1 MLLTISTTH
10 QPATDLGYLLFKH
23 PDKCQT
29 FDLSFGTAQVFYPE
43 AGDTRCTV
51 ALVLDINPV
60 DLARGKAGA
69 KRQTLAAYVSDRP
82 YAASSFLSVAISQVF
97 RTAMT
102 GRCEHRQ
109 DLADT
114 PIPLVAKIP
123 VLPSRG
129 REGFLRGLFEPLGY
143 QVDVCR
149 LALDEQFPDW
159 GNSSYFDVELT
170 QTIKLCDLLR
180 HLHVMIPV
188 LDDDK
193 HYYVNED
200 EIQKLLR
207 HGEGWLATHPL
218 KSEITSRY
226 LKRQRGLTRDALA
239 QIAGEEV
246 VAQTPQETPEEIVEK
261 PMSLNQQRMETV
273 IAALKTSGAQKIV
286 DLGCGEGKLLKLL
299 LQEPT
304 FSEILGM
311 DVTYHAL
318 ESAQERVLARLPIHQ
333 QGRLKLIQGSLN
345 YRDARIAGYDAATV
359 IEVIEHMDLNRLRAF
374 ERVLFEFAQPKLA
387 IVTTPNIEY
396 NVKFEQ
402 LPAGK
407 LRHLDHRFEWTRS
420 EFQHWAQEIC
430 SNYKYSVEF
439 GSIGEIDPEV
449 GSPTQM
455 AIFRLELESS
465 AIGEIL
471 PTS

>member
-23 PDKCQT
+23 PEKCQA
-29 FDLSFGTAQVFYPE
+29 FELSFGTARVFYPE
-43 AGDTRCTV
+43 ANETSCTA

-102 GRCEHRQ
+102 GRCAQKQ

-114 PIPLVAKIP
+114 PIPLVARIP

-143 QVDVCR
+143 EVRVQR
-149 LALDEQFPDW
+149 LALDEAFPDW

-170 QTIKLCDLLR
+170 HTIKLCDLLS

-200 EIQKLLR
+200 EIEKLLR
-207 HGEGWLATHPL
+207 HGEGWLSTHPL
-218 KSEITSRY
+218 KEEITSRY

-239 QIAGEEV
+239 QIAVEEV
-246 VAQTPQETPEEIVEK
+246 ATETPEQATQEEIIEQ
-261 PMSLNQQRMETV
+261 PLSLNQQRMETV
-273 IAALKTSGAQKIV
+273 VATLKANGVQKIV

-304 FSEILGM
+304 CSEILGM
-311 DVTYHAL
+311 DVTYKSL
-318 ESAQERVLARLPIHQ
+318 EYAQERVLDKLPTHQ
-333 QGRLKLIQGSLN
+333 KGRLQLIQGSLN

-359 IEVIEHMDLNRLRAF
+359 IEVIEHMELDRLTAF
-374 ERVLFEFAQPKLA
+374 ERVLFEFAKPRIA
-387 IVTTPNIEY
+387 IVTTPNVEY
-396 NVKFEQ
+396 NVKFEN
-402 LPAGK
+402 LPPGK
-407 LRHLDHRFEWTRS
+407 LRHSDHRFEWTRV
-420 EFQHWAQEIC
+420 EFQTWANAITDR
-430 SNYKYSVEF
+430 YKYSVEF
-439 GSIGEIDPEV
+439 KPIGNIDPEV
-449 GSPTQM
+449 GAPTQM
-455 AIFRLELESS
+455 AVFTALV
-465 AIGEIL
+465 
-471 PTS
+471 

>member
-23 PDKCQT
+23 PDKCQA
-29 FDLSFGTAQVFYPE
+29 FDLSFGTARVFYPE
-43 AGDTRCTV
+43 ASDTRCTA

-69 KRQTLAAYVSDRP
+69 KKQTLEAYVSDRP

-102 GRCEHRQ
+102 GRCEQRQ

-114 PIPLVAKIP
+114 PIHLVARIP

-129 REGFLRGLFEPLGY
+129 REGFLRGLFELLGY
-143 QVDVCR
+143 QVNVRR
-149 LALDEQFPDW
+149 LALDETFPDW

-170 QTIKLCDLLR
+170 HTIRLSELLS

-200 EIQKLLR
+200 EIEKLLR

-218 KSEITSRY
+218 KEEITSRY

-239 QIAGEEV
+239 QIAVEEV
-246 VAQTPQETPEEIVEK
+246 AVETPERETQEDIIEK

-273 IAALKTSGAQKIV
+273 VAALKAHGVQKIV

-299 LQEPT
+299 LKEPT
-304 FSEILGM
+304 FQSILGM
-311 DVTYHAL
+311 DVTYRSL
-318 ESAQERVLARLPIHQ
+318 EFAQERVLDKLPTHQ
-333 QGRLKLIQGSLN
+333 KGRLQLIQGSLN

-359 IEVIEHMDLNRLRAF
+359 IEVIEHMELDRLKAF
-374 ERVLFEFAQPKLA
+374 ERVLFEFAQPRLA

-396 NVKFEQ
+396 NVKFEN
-402 LPAGK
+402 LPPGK
-407 LRHLDHRFEWTRS
+407 LRHPDHRFEWTRAD
-420 EFQHWAQEIC
+420 FQNWAQLIIDR
-430 SNYKYSVEF
+430 YKYSVEF
-439 GSIGEIDPEV
+439 HSIGDIDAEV

-455 AIFRLELESS
+455 ALFT
-465 AIGEIL
+465 A
-471 PTS
+471 TV

>member
-23 PDKCQT
+23 PDKCQA
-29 FDLSFGTAQVFYPE
+29 FDLSFGTARVFYPE
-43 AGDTRCTV
+43 ASDAKCTA
-51 ALVLDINPV
+51 ALVLDVNPV

-102 GRCEHRQ
+102 GRCEQ
-109 DLADT
+109 KQNLADT

-143 QVDVCR
+143 QVDIRR
-149 LALDEQFPDW
+149 LTLDDAFPDW

-170 QTIKLCDLLR
+170 HTIKLCDLLS

-200 EIQKLLR
+200 EIEKLLR

-218 KSEITSRY
+218 KAEITSRY

-239 QIAGEEV
+239 QIAIEEV
-246 VAQTPQETPEEIVEK
+246 AEETPDRETPEDIIEQPI
-261 PMSLNQQRMETV
+261 SLNQQRMETV
-273 IAALKTSGAQKIV
+273 VAALKTNGVQRIV

-299 LQEPT
+299 LKEPT
-304 FSEILGM
+304 FQDILGM
-311 DVTYHAL
+311 DVTYRSL
-318 ESAQERVLARLPIHQ
+318 EFARERVLERLPIHQ
-333 QGRLKLIQGSLN
+333 KGRLQLIQGSLN

-359 IEVIEHMDLNRLRAF
+359 IEVIEHLELDRLKAF
-374 ERVLFEFAQPKLA
+374 ERVLFEFAQPRIA

-396 NVKFEQ
+396 NVKFEN
-402 LPAGK
+402 LPTGK
-407 LRHLDHRFEWTRS
+407 LRHPDHRFEWTRA
-420 EFQHWAQEIC
+420 EFQNWAKLIVDR
-430 SNYKYSVEF
+430 YKYSVDF
-439 GSIGEIDPEV
+439 HSIGAIDAEV

-455 AIFRLELESS
+455 ALFT
-465 AIGEIL
+465 ANV
-471 PTS
+471 

>member
-23 PDKCQT
+23 PDKCQA
-29 FDLSFGTAQVFYPE
+29 FNLAFGTAQVFYPE
-43 AGDTRCTV
+43 ASDTKCTA

-102 GRCEHRQ
+102 GRCEQ
-109 DLADT
+109 KPDLADT

-143 QVDVCR
+143 QVNVRR
-149 LALDEQFPDW
+149 LALDDAFPDW
-159 GNSSYFDVELT
+159 GNSAYFDVELSH
-170 QTIKLCDLLR
+170 TIKLSELLS

-200 EIQKLLR
+200 EIEKLLR
-207 HGEGWLATHPL
+207 HGEGWLSTHPL
-218 KSEITSRY
+218 KEEITSRY

-239 QIAGEEV
+239 QIAIEEV
-246 VAQTPQETPEEIVEK
+246 AEETPDRETSEDIIEK
-261 PMSLNQQRMETV
+261 PISLNQQRLETV
-273 IAALKTSGAQKIV
+273 VAALKTNGVEKIV

-299 LQEPT
+299 LKEPT
-304 FSEILGM
+304 FPEILGM
-311 DVTYHAL
+311 DVTYRSL
-318 ESAQERVLARLPIHQ
+318 EFAQERVLDKLPTHQ
-333 QGRLKLIQGSLN
+333 KGRLQLIQGSLN

-359 IEVIEHMDLNRLRAF
+359 IEVIEHMELDRLKAF
-374 ERVLFEFAQPKLA
+374 ERVLFEFARPKIA

-396 NVKFEQ
+396 NVKFEN
-402 LPAGK
+402 LPVGK
-407 LRHLDHRFEWTRS
+407 LRHPDHRFEWTRS
-420 EFQHWAQEIC
+420 EFQNWAQEI
-430 SNYKYSVEF
+430 SDRYKYSVEF
-439 GSIGEIDPEV
+439 GSIGSIDPEV
-449 GSPTQM
+449 GSPTQI
-455 AIFRLELESS
+455 AIF
-465 AIGEIL
+465 
-471 PTS
+471 TTTV

>member
-23 PDKCQT
+23 PDKCQA
-29 FDLSFGTAQVFYPE
+29 FDLAFGTARVFYPE
-43 AGDTRCTV
+43 ASDTRCTA

-69 KRQTLAAYVSDRP
+69 NRQTLAAYVSDRP

-102 GRCEHRQ
+102 GRCEQRQ

-143 QVDVCR
+143 QVNVRR
-149 LALDEQFPDW
+149 LALDDAFPDW
-159 GNSSYFDVELT
+159 GNSAYFDVELSHS
-170 QTIKLCDLLR
+170 IRLSDLLS

-200 EIQKLLR
+200 EIEKLLR
-207 HGEGWLATHPL
+207 HGEGWLSTHPL
-218 KSEITSRY
+218 KEEITSRY

-239 QIAGEEV
+239 QIAVEEV
-246 VAQTPQETPEEIVEK
+246 IAETSDRETSEDIIEK
-261 PMSLNQQRMETV
+261 PISLNQQRLETV
-273 IAALKTSGAQKIV
+273 VSTLKANGVQKIV

-299 LQEPT
+299 LKEPT
-304 FSEILGM
+304 FLEILGM
-311 DVTYHAL
+311 DVTYRSL
-318 ESAQERVLARLPIHQ
+318 EIAQERVLEKLPTHQ
-333 QGRLKLIQGSLN
+333 KGRLQLIQGSLN

-359 IEVIEHMDLNRLRAF
+359 IEVIEHMELDRLKAF
-374 ERVLFEFAQPKLA
+374 ERVLFEFAKPKMA
-387 IVTTPNIEY
+387 IVTTPNVEY
-396 NVKFEQ
+396 NVKFEN
-402 LPAGK
+402 LPIGK
-407 LRHLDHRFEWTRS
+407 LRHPDHRFEWTRAK
-420 EFQHWAQEIC
+420 FQTWAQGI
-430 SNYKYSVEF
+430 SDRSKYSVEF
-439 GSIGEIDPEV
+439 GSIGNIDPEV
-449 GSPTQM
+449 GAPTQM
-455 AIFRLELESS
+455 AIFTI
-465 AIGEIL
+465 AN
-471 PTS
+471 

>member
-23 PDKCQT
+23 PDKCQA
-29 FDLSFGTAQVFYPE
+29 FDLAFGTAQVFYPE
-43 AGDTRCTV
+43 ASDTKCTA

-102 GRCEHRQ
+102 GRCEQ
-109 DLADT
+109 KQELADT

-143 QVDVCR
+143 QVNVRR
-149 LALDEQFPDW
+149 LALDDAFPDW
-159 GNSSYFDVELT
+159 GNSAYFDVELT
-170 QTIKLCDLLR
+170 HTIKLSELLS

-200 EIQKLLR
+200 EIEKLLR

-218 KSEITSRY
+218 KEEITSRY

-239 QIAGEEV
+239 QIAIEEV
-246 VAQTPQETPEEIVEK
+246 AEETPDRETSEDIIEK
-261 PMSLNQQRMETV
+261 PISLNQQRMETV
-273 IAALKTSGAQKIV
+273 VAALKASGVQKIV

-299 LQEPT
+299 LKEPT
-304 FSEILGM
+304 FQEILGM
-311 DVTYHAL
+311 DVTYRSL
-318 ESAQERVLARLPIHQ
+318 EFARERVLDKLPTHQ
-333 QGRLKLIQGSLN
+333 KGRLQLIQGSLN

-359 IEVIEHMDLNRLRAF
+359 IEVIEHMELDRLKAF
-374 ERVLFEFAQPKLA
+374 ERVLFEFARPKIA

-396 NVKFEQ
+396 NVKFEN
-402 LPAGK
+402 LPVGK
-407 LRHLDHRFEWTRS
+407 LRHPDHRFEWTRV
-420 EFQHWAQEIC
+420 EFQNWAQGVC
-430 SNYKYSVEF
+430 NSYKYSVEF
-439 GSIGEIDPEV
+439 GSIGNIDPDV

-455 AIFRLELESS
+455 AIFK
-465 AIGEIL
+465 AIV
-471 PTS
+471 S

>member
-23 PDKCQT
+23 PDKCQA

-43 AGDTRCTV
+43 ASETKCTA

-60 DLARGKAGA
+60 DLARGKVGA
-69 KRQTLAAYVSDRP
+69 KQQTLEAYVSDRP

-97 RTAMT
+97 RSAMT
-102 GRCEHRQ
+102 GNCKDRQ
-109 DLADT
+109 ELADT
-114 PIPLVAKIP
+114 EIPLVARIP

-143 QVDVCR
+143 EVNVRR
-149 LALDEQFPDW
+149 LALDEAFPDW

-170 QTIKLCDLLR
+170 HTIKLSELLS

-200 EIQKLLR
+200 EIEKLLR
-207 HGEGWLATHPL
+207 HGEGWLGTHPL
-218 KSEITSRY
+218 KEEITSRY

-239 QIAGEEV
+239 QIAVEEV
-246 VAQTPQETPEEIVEK
+246 AVETPERETQEDIIEK

-273 IAALKTSGAQKIV
+273 VAALKANGVQKIV

-299 LQEPT
+299 LKEPT
-304 FSEILGM
+304 FQSILGM
-311 DVTYHAL
+311 DVTYRSL
-318 ESAQERVLARLPIHQ
+318 EIARERVLDKLPTHQ
-333 QGRLKLIQGSLN
+333 QGRLQLIQGSLN

-359 IEVIEHMDLNRLRAF
+359 IEVIEHMELDRLAAF
-374 ERVLFEFAQPKLA
+374 ERVLFEFAKPRIA

-396 NVKFEQ
+396 NVKFEN

-407 LRHLDHRFEWTRS
+407 LRHPDHRFEWTRS
-420 EFQHWAQEIC
+420 EFQTWAQAI
-430 SNYKYSVEF
+430 SNKYKYNVEF
-439 GSIGEIDPEV
+439 GSIGEIDAEV

-455 AIFRLELESS
+455 AIF
-465 AIGEIL
+465 
-471 PTS
+471 TVTV

>member
-23 PDKCQT
+23 PDKCQA
-29 FDLSFGTAQVFYPE
+29 FNLAFGTAQVFYPE
-43 AGDTRCTV
+43 ASDTKCTA

-102 GRCEHRQ
+102 GRCEQ
-109 DLADT
+109 KPDLAAT

-143 QVDVCR
+143 QVNVRR
-149 LALDEQFPDW
+149 LALDEAFPDW

-170 QTIKLCDLLR
+170 HTIKLCDLLS

-200 EIQKLLR
+200 EIEKLLR
-207 HGEGWLATHPL
+207 HGEGWLSTHPL
-218 KSEITSRY
+218 KEEITSRY

-239 QIAGEEV
+239 QIAIEEV
-246 VAQTPQETPEEIVEK
+246 PEETPDRETSEDIIEK
-261 PMSLNQQRMETV
+261 PISLNQQRIETV
-273 IAALKTSGAQKIV
+273 AATLKANGVHKIV

-299 LQEPT
+299 LKEPT
-304 FSEILGM
+304 FQEILGM
-311 DVTYHAL
+311 DVTYKSL
-318 ESAQERVLARLPIHQ
+318 EFAQERVLDKLPTHQ
-333 QGRLKLIQGSLN
+333 KGRLQLIQGSLN

-359 IEVIEHMDLNRLRAF
+359 IEVIEHMELDRLKAF
-374 ERVLFEFAQPKLA
+374 ERVLFEFARPKIA

-396 NVKFEQ
+396 NVKFEN

-407 LRHLDHRFEWTRS
+407 LRHPDHRFEWTRA
-420 EFQHWAQEIC
+420 EFQAWAQLI
-430 SNYKYSVEF
+430 SDRYKYSVEF
-439 GSIGEIDPEV
+439 GSIGDVDLVV

-455 AIFRLELESS
+455 AIFI
-465 AIGEIL
+465 A
-471 PTS
+471 TV

>member
-23 PDKCQT
+23 PDKCQA
-29 FDLSFGTAQVFYPE
+29 FDLAFGTARVFYPE
-43 AGDTRCTV
+43 ASETRCTA

-102 GRCEHRQ
+102 GRCAEKQ

-143 QVDVCR
+143 EVDVRR
-149 LALDEQFPDW
+149 LALDEAFPDW
-159 GNSSYFDVELT
+159 GNSSYFDVELRH
-170 QTIKLCDLLR
+170 TIKLCDLLS

-200 EIQKLLR
+200 EIEKLLR
-207 HGEGWLATHPL
+207 HGEGWLSTHPL
-218 KSEITSRY
+218 KAEITSRY
-226 LKRQRGLTRDALA
+226 LKHQRGLTRDALA
-239 QIAGEEV
+239 QIAI
-246 VAQTPQETPEEIVEK
+246 EEIVAETSEQEISEDIIEQ
-261 PMSLNQQRMETV
+261 PISLNQQRMEAV
-273 IAALKTSGAQKIV
+273 IAALKANGVQKIV

-299 LQEPT
+299 LTEPT
-304 FSEILGM
+304 FQEILGM
-311 DVTYHAL
+311 DVTYRSL
-318 ESAQERVLARLPIHQ
+318 EYAQERVLDRLPTHQ
-333 QGRLKLIQGSLN
+333 KGRLQLIQGSLN

-359 IEVIEHMDLNRLRAF
+359 VEVIEHMELDRLKAF
-374 ERVLFEFAQPKLA
+374 ERVLFEFAKPKIA

-396 NVKFEQ
+396 NVKFEN
-402 LPAGK
+402 LLAGK
-407 LRHLDHRFEWTRS
+407 LRHPDHRFEWTRS
-420 EFQHWAQEIC
+420 EFQNWARVI
-430 SNYKYSVEF
+430 SDRYKYSVEF
-439 GSIGEIDPEV
+439 GSIGNVDHEV

-455 AIFRLELESS
+455 AIFK
-465 AIGEIL
+465 AIG
-471 PTS
+471 

>member
-23 PDKCQT
+23 PDKCQA
-29 FDLSFGTAQVFYPE
+29 FNLSFGTAQVFYPE
-43 AGDTRCTV
+43 ASDIKCT
-51 ALVLDINPV
+51 AAMVLDINPV

-102 GRCEHRQ
+102 GRCEQ
-109 DLADT
+109 KPDLADT

-143 QVDVCR
+143 QVNVRR
-149 LALDEQFPDW
+149 LALDEAFSDW

-170 QTIKLCDLLR
+170 HTIKLCDLLS

-200 EIQKLLR
+200 EIEKLLR
-207 HGEGWLATHPL
+207 HGEGWLSTHPL
-218 KSEITSRY
+218 KEEITSRY

-239 QIAGEEV
+239 QIAIEEV
-246 VAQTPQETPEEIVEK
+246 IEETPDRETSEDIIEK
-261 PMSLNQQRMETV
+261 PISLNQQRMETV
-273 IAALKTSGAQKIV
+273 VAALKANGVQKIV

-299 LQEPT
+299 LKEPT
-304 FSEILGM
+304 FQEILGM
-311 DVTYHAL
+311 DVTYKSL
-318 ESAQERVLARLPIHQ
+318 EFAQERVLDKLPTHQ
-333 QGRLKLIQGSLN
+333 KGRLQLIQGSLN

-359 IEVIEHMDLNRLRAF
+359 IEVIEHMELDRLQAF
-374 ERVLFEFAQPKLA
+374 ERVLFEFARPKIA

-396 NVKFEQ
+396 NVNFEN
-402 LPAGK
+402 LPVGK
-407 LRHLDHRFEWTRS
+407 LRHPDHRFEWTRA
-420 EFQHWAQEIC
+420 EFQSWAQLI
-430 SNYKYSVEF
+430 SDRYQYSVEF
-439 GSIGEIDPEV
+439 GSIGDVDPDL

-455 AIFRLELESS
+455 AIFKTIVS
-465 AIGEIL
+465 
-471 PTS
+471 

>member
-23 PDKCQT
+23 PDKCQA
-29 FDLSFGTAQVFYPE
+29 FNLAFGTAQVFYPE
-43 AGDTRCTV
+43 ASDTKCTA

-102 GRCEHRQ
+102 GRCEQ
-109 DLADT
+109 KPDLADT

-143 QVDVCR
+143 QVNVRR
-149 LALDEQFPDW
+149 LALDEAFPDW

-170 QTIKLCDLLR
+170 HTIKLCDLLS

-200 EIQKLLR
+200 EIEKLLR
-207 HGEGWLATHPL
+207 HGEGWLSTHPL
-218 KSEITSRY
+218 KEEITSRY

-239 QIAGEEV
+239 QIAIEEV
-246 VAQTPQETPEEIVEK
+246 PEETPDRETSEDIIEK
-261 PMSLNQQRMETV
+261 PISLNQQRMETV
-273 IAALKTSGAQKIV
+273 AAALKANGVNKIV

-299 LQEPT
+299 LKEPT
-304 FSEILGM
+304 FQAILGM
-311 DVTYHAL
+311 DVTYKSL
-318 ESAQERVLARLPIHQ
+318 EFAQERVLDKLPMHQ
-333 QGRLKLIQGSLN
+333 KGRLQLIQGSLN

-359 IEVIEHMDLNRLRAF
+359 IEVIEHMELDRLKAF
-374 ERVLFEFAQPKLA
+374 ERVLFEFARPKIA

-396 NVKFEQ
+396 NVKFEN

-407 LRHLDHRFEWTRS
+407 LRHPDHRFEWTRA
-420 EFQHWAQEIC
+420 EFQAWAQLI
-430 SNYKYSVEF
+430 SDRYKYSVEF
-439 GSIGEIDPEV
+439 GSIGDVDLAV

-455 AIFRLELESS
+455 AIFK
-465 AIGEIL
+465 AIA
-471 PTS
+471 S

>member
-23 PDKCQT
+23 PEKCQA
-29 FDLSFGTAQVFYPE
+29 FELSFGTAQVFYPE
-43 AGDTRCTV
+43 ASEISCTA

-69 KRQTLAAYVSDRP
+69 KRQTLEAYVSDRP

-102 GRCEHRQ
+102 GRCAEKQ

-114 PIPLVAKIP
+114 PIPLVARIP

-143 QVDVCR
+143 EVRVQR
-149 LALDEQFPDW
+149 LELDAAFPDW
-159 GNSSYFDVELT
+159 GNSSYYDVELT
-170 QTIKLCDLLR
+170 HTIKLCDLLS

-200 EIQKLLR
+200 EIEKLLR
-207 HGEGWLATHPL
+207 HGEGWLSTHPL
-218 KSEITSRY
+218 KEEITSRY

-239 QIAGEEV
+239 QIAVEEV
-246 VAQTPQETPEEIVEK
+246 ATETPEQETQEEIIEQ
-261 PMSLNQQRMETV
+261 PLSLNQQRMESV
-273 IAALKTSGAQKIV
+273 VAVLKANSVQKIV

-299 LQEPT
+299 LKEPT

-311 DVTYHAL
+311 DVTYRAL
-318 ESAQERVLARLPIHQ
+318 EYAQERVLERLPSHQ
-333 QGRLKLIQGSLN
+333 KGRLQLIQGSLT

-359 IEVIEHMDLNRLRAF
+359 IEVIEHMELDRLPAF
-374 ERVLFEFAQPKLA
+374 ERVLFEFAQPRLA
-387 IVTTPNIEY
+387 IVTTPNVEY
-396 NVKFEQ
+396 NVKFEN
-402 LPAGK
+402 LPTGK
-407 LRHLDHRFEWTRS
+407 LRHPDHRFEWTRA
-420 EFQHWAQEIC
+420 EFQNWAQGI
-430 SNYKYSVEF
+430 SDRYKYSVSF
-439 GSIGEIDPEV
+439 GSIGDIDTEV
-449 GSPTQM
+449 GSPTQI
-455 AIFRLELESS
+455 AIF
-465 AIGEIL
+465 AAKMVAQGA
-471 PTS
+471 

>member
-23 PDKCQT
+23 PAKCQA
-29 FDLSFGTAQVFYPE
+29 FDLTFGTAQVFYPE
-43 AGDTRCTV
+43 ASDTRCTA

-69 KRQTLAAYVSDRP
+69 KPQTLAAYVSDRP

-102 GRCEHRQ
+102 GRCAEKQ

-143 QVDVCR
+143 QVNVRR
-149 LALDEQFPDW
+149 LPLDEAFPEW

-170 QTIKLCDLLR
+170 HTIKLCDLLS

-200 EIQKLLR
+200 EIEKLLR
-207 HGEGWLATHPL
+207 HGEGWLSTHPL
-218 KSEITSRY
+218 KAEITSRY
-226 LKRQRGLTRDALA
+226 LKRQRGLTIEALA
-239 QIAGEEV
+239 QIAVEEV
-246 VAQTPQETPEEIVEK
+246 PLEIPVETSEETIEQ
-261 PMSLNQQRMETV
+261 PISLNQQRMETV
-273 IAALKTSGAQKIV
+273 IAVLKAHGVHKIV

-299 LQEPT
+299 LKEPT
-304 FSEILGM
+304 FQSVLGM
-311 DVTYHAL
+311 DVTYRAL
-318 ESAQERVLARLPIHQ
+318 EIAQQRVLEKLPPHQ
-333 QGRLKLIQGSLN
+333 KGRLQLIQGSLN

-359 IEVIEHMDLNRLRAF
+359 IEVIEHMELDRLMAF
-374 ERVLFEFAQPKLA
+374 ERVLFEFAKPKMA
-387 IVTTPNIEY
+387 IVTTPNVEY
-396 NVKFEQ
+396 NVKFEN
-402 LPAGK
+402 LPIGK
-407 LRHLDHRFEWTRS
+407 LRHPDHRFEWTKI
-420 EFQHWAQEIC
+420 EFQTWSQNI
-430 SNYKYSVEF
+430 SSKYNYSVEF
-439 GSIGEIDPEV
+439 SSIGSIDPEV

-455 AIFRLELESS
+455 AIFTI
-465 AIGEIL
+465 AK
-471 PTS
+471 

>member
-23 PDKCQT
+23 PDKCQA

-43 AGDTRCTV
+43 ASDTKCTA

-60 DLARGKAGA
+60 DLARGKSGA

-102 GRCEHRQ
+102 GRCEQRQ

-143 QVDVCR
+143 GVKVQR
-149 LALDEQFPDW
+149 LALDETFPDW
-159 GNSSYFDVELT
+159 GNSAYFDVELT
-170 QTIKLCDLLR
+170 HTIKLCDLIS

-200 EIQKLLR
+200 EIEKLLR
-207 HGEGWLATHPL
+207 HGEGWLPTHPL
-218 KSEITSRY
+218 KEEITSRY

-239 QIAGEEV
+239 QISIEEIAV
-246 VAQTPQETPEEIVEK
+246 ETPEQETSEEIIEQ
-261 PMSLNQQRMETV
+261 PISLNQQRMETV
-273 IAALKTSGAQKIV
+273 VATLKTNGVQRIV

-299 LQEPT
+299 LKEPT
-304 FSEILGM
+304 FQEILGM
-311 DVTYHAL
+311 DVTYRSL
-318 ESAQERVLARLPIHQ
+318 EFATERVLDRLPMHQ
-333 QGRLKLIQGSLN
+333 KGRLQLIQGSLN

-359 IEVIEHMDLNRLRAF
+359 IEVIEHMELDRLAAF
-374 ERVLFEFAQPKLA
+374 ERVLFEFAQPRIA

-396 NVKFEQ
+396 NVKFEN

-407 LRHLDHRFEWTRS
+407 LRHPDHRFEWTRA
-420 EFQHWAQEIC
+420 EFQNWAQLIIDR
-430 SNYKYSVEF
+430 YKYSVEF
-439 GSIGEIDPEV
+439 SSIGNIDDRV

-455 AIFRLELESS
+455 AIFKVI
-465 AIGEIL
+465 A
-471 PTS
+471 

>member
-23 PDKCQT
+23 PDKCQA
-29 FDLSFGTAQVFYPE
+29 FNLSFGTAQVFYPE
-43 AGDTRCTV
+43 ASDTKCTA

-102 GRCEHRQ
+102 GRCEQ
-109 DLADT
+109 KPDLADT

-143 QVDVCR
+143 QVNVRR
-149 LALDEQFPDW
+149 LALDDAFPDW

-170 QTIKLCDLLR
+170 HTIKLCDLLS

-200 EIQKLLR
+200 EIEKLLR
-207 HGEGWLATHPL
+207 HGEGWLSTHPL
-218 KSEITSRY
+218 KEEITSRY

-239 QIAGEEV
+239 QIAIEEV
-246 VAQTPQETPEEIVEK
+246 PEETPDRETSEDIIEK
-261 PMSLNQQRMETV
+261 PISLNQQRMETV
-273 IAALKTSGAQKIV
+273 AAALKANGVHKIV

-299 LQEPT
+299 LKEPT
-304 FSEILGM
+304 FQAILGM
-311 DVTYHAL
+311 DVTYKSL
-318 ESAQERVLARLPIHQ
+318 EFAQERVLDKLPTHQ
-333 QGRLKLIQGSLN
+333 KGRLQLIQGSLN

-359 IEVIEHMDLNRLRAF
+359 IEVIEHMELDRLQAF
-374 ERVLFEFAQPKLA
+374 ERVLFEFARPKIA
-387 IVTTPNIEY
+387 IVTTPNVEY
-396 NVKFEQ
+396 NVKFEN
-402 LPAGK
+402 LPTGK
-407 LRHLDHRFEWTRS
+407 LRHPDHRFEWTRA
-420 EFQHWAQEIC
+420 EFQSWAQLI
-430 SNYKYSVEF
+430 SDRYKYCVEF
-439 GSIGEIDPEV
+439 ESIGNVDPAV

-455 AIFRLELESS
+455 AIFT
-465 AIGEIL
+465 A
-471 PTS
+471 TV

>member
-23 PDKCQT
+23 PAKCQA
-29 FDLSFGTAQVFYPE
+29 FDLTFGTAQVFYPE
-43 AGDTRCTV
+43 ASDTRCTA

-69 KRQTLAAYVSDRP
+69 KPQTLAAYVSDRP

-102 GRCEHRQ
+102 GRCAEKQ

-143 QVDVCR
+143 QVNVRR
-149 LALDEQFPDW
+149 LPLDEAFPEW

-170 QTIKLCDLLR
+170 HTIKLCDLLS

-200 EIQKLLR
+200 EIEKLLR
-207 HGEGWLATHPL
+207 HGEGWLSTHPL
-218 KSEITSRY
+218 KAEITSRY
-226 LKRQRGLTRDALA
+226 LKRQRGLTMEALA
-239 QIAGEEV
+239 QIAVEEV
-246 VAQTPQETPEEIVEK
+246 PLEIPVETSEETIEQ
-261 PMSLNQQRMETV
+261 PISLNQQRMETV
-273 IAALKTSGAQKIV
+273 IAVLKAHGVHKIV

-299 LQEPT
+299 LKEPT
-304 FSEILGM
+304 FQSVLGM
-311 DVTYHAL
+311 DVTYRAL
-318 ESAQERVLARLPIHQ
+318 EIAQQRVLEKLPPHQ
-333 QGRLKLIQGSLN
+333 KGRLQLIQGSLN

-359 IEVIEHMDLNRLRAF
+359 IEVIEHMELDRLLAF
-374 ERVLFEFAQPKLA
+374 ERVLFEFARPKMA
-387 IVTTPNIEY
+387 IVTTPNVEY
-396 NVKFEQ
+396 NVKFEN
-402 LPAGK
+402 LPVGK
-407 LRHLDHRFEWTRS
+407 LRHPDHRFEWTRI
-420 EFQHWAQEIC
+420 EFQTWSQHI
-430 SNYKYSVEF
+430 SSKYNYSVEF
-439 GSIGEIDPEV
+439 SSIGSIDPEV

-455 AIFRLELESS
+455 AIFTI
-465 AIGEIL
+465 AK
-471 PTS
+471 

>member
-23 PDKCQT
+23 PDKCQA
-29 FDLSFGTAQVFYPE
+29 FDLSFGTVQVFYPE
-43 AGDTRCTV
+43 ASEEKCTA

-69 KRQTLAAYVSDRP
+69 KRQTLEAYVSDRP

-97 RTAMT
+97 RSAMT
-102 GRCEHRQ
+102 GNCKDRQ

-143 QVDVCR
+143 QVNVRR
-149 LALDEQFPDW
+149 LALDETFPDW
-159 GNSSYFDVELT
+159 GNSSYFDVELAH
-170 QTIKLCDLLR
+170 TIRLSELLS

-200 EIQKLLR
+200 EIEKLLR
-207 HGEGWLATHPL
+207 HGEGWLGTHPL
-218 KSEITSRY
+218 KEEITSRY

-239 QIAGEEV
+239 QIAVEEV
-246 VAQTPQETPEEIVEK
+246 AVEMPEQETQEDIIEK

-273 IAALKTSGAQKIV
+273 VATLKANGVQKIV

-299 LQEPT
+299 LKEPT
-304 FSEILGM
+304 FQSILGM
-311 DVTYHAL
+311 DVTYRSL
-318 ESAQERVLARLPIHQ
+318 EIAQERVLDKLPTHQ
-333 QGRLKLIQGSLN
+333 KGRLQLIQGSLN

-359 IEVIEHMDLNRLRAF
+359 IEVIEHMELDRLKAF
-374 ERVLFEFAQPKLA
+374 ERVLFEFAQPRIA

-396 NVKFEQ
+396 NVKFEN

-407 LRHLDHRFEWTRS
+407 LRHPDHRFEWTRS
-420 EFQHWAQEIC
+420 EFQTWAQAI
-430 SNYKYSVEF
+430 SNKYKYHVEF
-439 GSIGEIDPEV
+439 GSIGEIDAEV

-455 AIFRLELESS
+455 AIFT
-465 AIGEIL
+465 AK
-471 PTS
+471 

>member
-23 PDKCQT
+23 PDKCQA
-29 FDLSFGTAQVFYPE
+29 FNLAFGTAQVFYPE
-43 AGDTRCTV
+43 ASDTKCT
-51 ALVLDINPV
+51 AAMVLDINPV

-69 KRQTLAAYVSDRP
+69 KKQTLAAYVSDRP

-102 GRCEHRQ
+102 GRCEQ
-109 DLADT
+109 KPDLADT

-143 QVDVCR
+143 QVNVRR
-149 LALDEQFPDW
+149 LALDDAFPDW

-170 QTIKLCDLLR
+170 HTIKLSDLLS

-200 EIQKLLR
+200 EIEKLLR

-218 KSEITSRY
+218 KEEITSRY

-239 QIAGEEV
+239 QIAIEEV
-246 VAQTPQETPEEIVEK
+246 IKETPDLETSEDIIEK
-261 PMSLNQQRMETV
+261 PISLNQQRMETV
-273 IAALKTSGAQKIV
+273 VAALQANGAHRIV

-299 LQEPT
+299 LKEPT
-304 FSEILGM
+304 FQEILGM
-311 DVTYHAL
+311 DVTYKSL
-318 ESAQERVLARLPIHQ
+318 EFAQERVLDKLPTHQ
-333 QGRLKLIQGSLN
+333 KGRLQLIQGSLN

-359 IEVIEHMDLNRLRAF
+359 IEVIEHMELDRLKAF
-374 ERVLFEFAQPKLA
+374 ERVLFEFARPKIA
-387 IVTTPNIEY
+387 IVTTPNVEY
-396 NVKFEQ
+396 NVKFEN

-407 LRHLDHRFEWTRS
+407 LRHPDHRFEWTRA
-420 EFQHWAQEIC
+420 EFQNWAQLI
-430 SNYKYSVEF
+430 SDRYKYSVEF
-439 GSIGEIDPEV
+439 ESIGDVDPAL

-455 AIFRLELESS
+455 AIFT
-465 AIGEIL
+465 A
-471 PTS
+471 TV

>member
-23 PDKCQT
+23 PDKCQA
-29 FDLSFGTAQVFYPE
+29 FNLSFGTAQVFYPE
-43 AGDTRCTV
+43 ASETKCTA
-51 ALVLDINPV
+51 ALVLDINPI

-69 KRQTLAAYVSDRP
+69 NRQTLEAYVSDRP

-97 RTAMT
+97 RSAMT
-102 GRCEHRQ
+102 GNCKDRQ
-109 DLADT
+109 ELADT
-114 PIPLVAKIP
+114 AIPLVARIP

-143 QVDVCR
+143 QVNVRR
-149 LALDEQFPDW
+149 LALDETFPDW

-170 QTIKLCDLLR
+170 HTIKLSELLS

-200 EIQKLLR
+200 EIEKLLR
-207 HGEGWLATHPL
+207 HGEGWLGTHPL
-218 KSEITSRY
+218 KAEITSRY

-239 QIAGEEV
+239 QIAVEEV
-246 VAQTPQETPEEIVEK
+246 AVETPEQETQEDMIEK

-273 IAALKTSGAQKIV
+273 VATLKANGVEKIV

-299 LQEPT
+299 LKEPS
-304 FSEILGM
+304 FQSILGM
-311 DVTYHAL
+311 DVTYRSL
-318 ESAQERVLARLPIHQ
+318 EIARERVLDKLPTHQ
-333 QGRLKLIQGSLN
+333 QGRLQLIQGSLN

-359 IEVIEHMDLNRLRAF
+359 IEVIEHMELDRLAAF
-374 ERVLFEFAQPKLA
+374 ERVLFEFAKPRIAL
-387 IVTTPNIEY
+387 VTTPNIEY
-396 NVKFEQ
+396 NVKFEN
-402 LPAGK
+402 LPVGK
-407 LRHLDHRFEWTRS
+407 LRHPDHRFEWTRS
-420 EFQHWAQEIC
+420 EFQTWAQAI
-430 SNYKYSVEF
+430 SNKYKYSVEF
-439 GSIGEIDPEV
+439 GSIGAIDAEF

-455 AIFRLELESS
+455 AIFT
-465 AIGEIL
+465 AK
-471 PTS
+471 

>member
-23 PDKCQT
+23 PDKCQE
-29 FDLSFGTAQVFYPE
+29 FNLSFGTARVFYPE
-43 AGDTRCTV
+43 ASDTNCTA

-69 KRQTLAAYVSDRP
+69 KRQTLEAYVSDRP

-102 GRCEHRQ
+102 GRCEQ
-109 DLADT
+109 KQAIADT

-143 QVDVCR
+143 QVNVRR
-149 LALDEQFPDW
+149 LVLDETFPDW
-159 GNSSYFDVELT
+159 GNSSYFDVELSH
-170 QTIKLCDLLR
+170 TIKLCDLLS

-200 EIQKLLR
+200 EIEKLLR
-207 HGEGWLATHPL
+207 HGEGWLSTHPL
-218 KSEITSRY
+218 KEEITSRY

-239 QIAGEEV
+239 QIAVEEAIAEASDIETQEEV
-246 VAQTPQETPEEIVEK
+246 IEK
-261 PMSLNQQRMETV
+261 PISLNQQRMETV
-273 IAALKTSGAQKIV
+273 VAALKANGVQKIV

-299 LQEPT
+299 LKEPT
-304 FSEILGM
+304 FQEILGM
-311 DVTYHAL
+311 DVTYKSL
-318 ESAQERVLARLPIHQ
+318 EYAQERVLDKLPTHQ
-333 QGRLKLIQGSLN
+333 KGRLQLIQGSLN

-359 IEVIEHMDLNRLRAF
+359 IEVIEHMELDRLKAF
-374 ERVLFEFAQPKLA
+374 ERVLFEFAKPKVA
-387 IVTTPNIEY
+387 IVTTPNVEY
-396 NVKFEQ
+396 NVKFEN

-407 LRHLDHRFEWTRS
+407 LRHPDHRFEWTRA
-420 EFQHWAQEIC
+420 EFQNWAQLIGDR
-430 SNYKYSVEF
+430 YKYRVEF
-439 GSIGEIDPEV
+439 GSIGDIDPEV

-455 AIFRLELESS
+455 AIF
-465 AIGEIL
+465 ITIV
-471 PTS
+471 

>member
-23 PDKCQT
+23 PDKCQA
-29 FDLSFGTAQVFYPE
+29 FNLSFGTAQVFYPE
-43 AGDTRCTV
+43 ASDTICTA

-69 KRQTLAAYVSDRP
+69 KRQTLEAYVSDRP

-102 GRCEHRQ
+102 GRCAEKQ
-109 DLADT
+109 DVADT

-143 QVDVCR
+143 EVNVRR
-149 LALDEQFPDW
+149 LALDDAFPDW

-170 QTIKLCDLLR
+170 HTIKLCDLLS

-200 EIQKLLR
+200 EIEKLLR
-207 HGEGWLATHPL
+207 HGEGWLSTHPL
-218 KSEITSRY
+218 KEEITSRY

-239 QIAGEEV
+239 QIAIEEV
-246 VAQTPQETPEEIVEK
+246 VEETPDRETSEDIIEK
-261 PMSLNQQRMETV
+261 PISLNQQRMETV
-273 IAALKTSGAQKIV
+273 VAALKANGVQKIV

-299 LQEPT
+299 LKEPN
-304 FSEILGM
+304 FQEILGM
-311 DVTYHAL
+311 DVTYRAL
-318 ESAQERVLARLPIHQ
+318 EIAQERVLEKLPTHQKSRLQ
-333 QGRLKLIQGSLN
+333 LIQGSLT

-359 IEVIEHMDLNRLRAF
+359 IEVIEHMELDRLTAF
-374 ERVLFEFAQPKLA
+374 ERVLFEFARPKIA

-396 NVKFEQ
+396 NVKFEN
-402 LPAGK
+402 LPLGK
-407 LRHLDHRFEWTRS
+407 LRHPDHRFEWTRA
-420 EFQHWAQEIC
+420 EFQNWAQGVC
-430 SNYKYSVEF
+430 NNYKYSVEF
-439 GSIGEIDPEV
+439 GSIGNIDPEV

-455 AIFRLELESS
+455 VMFIM
-465 AIGEIL
+465 
-471 PTS
+471 

>member
-23 PDKCQT
+23 PDKCQA
-29 FDLSFGTAQVFYPE
+29 FNLAFGTAQVFYPE
-43 AGDTRCTV
+43 ASDTKCTA

-102 GRCEHRQ
+102 GRCEQ
-109 DLADT
+109 KPDLADT

-143 QVDVCR
+143 EVNVRR
-149 LALDEQFPDW
+149 LALDTAFPEW
-159 GNSSYFDVELT
+159 GNSSYYDVELT
-170 QTIKLCDLLR
+170 HTIKLCDLLS

-200 EIQKLLR
+200 EIEKLLR
-207 HGEGWLATHPL
+207 HGEGWLSTHPL
-218 KSEITSRY
+218 KEEITSRY

-239 QIAGEEV
+239 QIAIEEV
-246 VAQTPQETPEEIVEK
+246 PESTPDRETSEDIIEQPI
-261 PMSLNQQRMETV
+261 SLNQQRMETV
-273 IAALKTSGAQKIV
+273 VAALKTNDAHRIV

-299 LQEPT
+299 LKEPT
-304 FSEILGM
+304 FLEILGM
-311 DVTYHAL
+311 DVTYKSL
-318 ESAQERVLARLPIHQ
+318 EYAQERVLDKLPTHQ
-333 QGRLKLIQGSLN
+333 KGRLQLIQGSLN
-345 YRDARIAGYDAATV
+345 YRDARIADYDAATV
-359 IEVIEHMDLNRLRAF
+359 IEVIEHMELDRLTAF
-374 ERVLFEFAQPKLA
+374 ERVLFEFAKPKIA

-396 NVKFEQ
+396 NVKFEN

-407 LRHLDHRFEWTRS
+407 LRHPDRRFEWTRA
-420 EFQHWAQEIC
+420 EFQNWVKLITDR
-430 SNYKYSVEF
+430 YKYSVEF
-439 GSIGEIDPEV
+439 GSIGNIDPEV

-455 AIFRLELESS
+455 AIFK
-465 AIGEIL
+465 AIN
-471 PTS
+471 S

>member
-23 PDKCQT
+23 PDKCQA
-29 FDLSFGTAQVFYPE
+29 FDLSFGTARVFYPE
-43 AGDTRCTV
+43 ASDTKCTA

-69 KRQTLAAYVSDRP
+69 KRQTLEAYVSDRP

-102 GRCEHRQ
+102 GRCEQRQ

-143 QVDVCR
+143 QVRVRR
-149 LALDEQFPDW
+149 LTLDAAFPDW
-159 GNSSYFDVELT
+159 GNSSYYDVELT
-170 QTIKLCDLLR
+170 HTIKLCDLLS

-200 EIQKLLR
+200 EIEKLLR

-218 KSEITSRY
+218 KEEITSRY

-239 QIAGEEV
+239 QISIEEIAV
-246 VAQTPQETPEEIVEK
+246 ETAEQETSEEIIEK
-261 PMSLNQQRMETV
+261 PISLNQQRMETV
-273 IAALKTSGAQKIV
+273 VAALKTNGVQRIV

-299 LQEPT
+299 LKEPT
-304 FSEILGM
+304 FQEILGM
-311 DVTYHAL
+311 DVTYRSL
-318 ESAQERVLARLPIHQ
+318 ELATERVLDRLPTHQ
-333 QGRLKLIQGSLN
+333 KGRLQLIQGSLN

-359 IEVIEHMDLNRLRAF
+359 IEVIEHMELDRLAAF
-374 ERVLFEFAQPKLA
+374 ERVLFEFAQPRIA

-396 NVKFEQ
+396 NVKFEN
-402 LPAGK
+402 LPADK
-407 LRHLDHRFEWTRS
+407 LRHPDHRFEWTRA
-420 EFQHWAQEIC
+420 EFQNWAQLIVDR
-430 SNYKYSVEF
+430 YQYSVEF
-439 GSIGEIDPEV
+439 HSIGNVDPEV

-455 AIFRLELESS
+455 AIF
-465 AIGEIL
+465 
-471 PTS
+471 TVT

>member
-23 PDKCQT
+23 PDKCQA
-29 FDLSFGTAQVFYPE
+29 FNLAFGTAQVFYPE
-43 AGDTRCTV
+43 ASDTKCTA

-102 GRCEHRQ
+102 GRCEQ
-109 DLADT
+109 KPDLADT

-143 QVDVCR
+143 QVNVRR
-149 LALDEQFPDW
+149 LALDEAFPDW

-170 QTIKLCDLLR
+170 HTIKLCDLLS

-200 EIQKLLR
+200 EIEKLLR

-218 KSEITSRY
+218 KEEITSRY

-239 QIAGEEV
+239 QIAIEEV
-246 VAQTPQETPEEIVEK
+246 PEEIPDRETSEDIIEK
-261 PMSLNQQRMETV
+261 PISLNQQRMETV
-273 IAALKTSGAQKIV
+273 VAVLKANGVQKIV

-299 LQEPT
+299 LKEPT
-304 FSEILGM
+304 FQEILGM
-311 DVTYHAL
+311 DVTYKSL
-318 ESAQERVLARLPIHQ
+318 EFAQERVLDKLPTHQ
-333 QGRLKLIQGSLN
+333 KGRLQLIQGSLN

-359 IEVIEHMDLNRLRAF
+359 IEVIEHMELDRLKAF
-374 ERVLFEFAQPKLA
+374 ERVLFEFARPKIA

-396 NVKFEQ
+396 NVKFEN

-407 LRHLDHRFEWTRS
+407 LRHPDHRFEWTRS
-420 EFQHWAQEIC
+420 EFQNWAQLI
-430 SNYKYSVEF
+430 SDRYKYSVDF
-439 GSIGEIDPEV
+439 GSIGNVDPDL

-455 AIFRLELESS
+455 AIF
-465 AIGEIL
+465 
-471 PTS
+471 TQNN

>member
-23 PDKCQT
+23 PAKCQA
-29 FDLSFGTAQVFYPE
+29 FDLTFGTAQVFYPE
-43 AGDTRCTV
+43 ASDTRCTA

-69 KRQTLAAYVSDRP
+69 KPQTLAAYVSDRP

-102 GRCEHRQ
+102 GRCAEKQ

-143 QVDVCR
+143 QVNVRR
-149 LALDEQFPDW
+149 LPLDEAFPEW

-170 QTIKLCDLLR
+170 HTIKLCDLLS

-200 EIQKLLR
+200 EIEKLLR
-207 HGEGWLATHPL
+207 HGEGWLSTHPL
-218 KSEITSRY
+218 KAEITSRY
-226 LKRQRGLTRDALA
+226 LKRQRGLTMEALA
-239 QIAGEEV
+239 QIAVEEV
-246 VAQTPQETPEEIVEK
+246 PLEIPVETSEETIEQ
-261 PMSLNQQRMETV
+261 PISLNQQRMETV
-273 IAALKTSGAQKIV
+273 IAVLKAHGVHKIV

-299 LQEPT
+299 LKEPT
-304 FSEILGM
+304 FQSVLGM
-311 DVTYHAL
+311 DVTYRAL
-318 ESAQERVLARLPIHQ
+318 EIAQQRVLEKLPPHQ
-333 QGRLKLIQGSLN
+333 KGRLQLIQGSLN

-359 IEVIEHMDLNRLRAF
+359 IEVIEHMELDRLMAF
-374 ERVLFEFAQPKLA
+374 ERVLFEFARPKMA
-387 IVTTPNIEY
+387 IVTTPNVEY
-396 NVKFEQ
+396 NVKFEN
-402 LPAGK
+402 LPIGK
-407 LRHLDHRFEWTRS
+407 LRHPDHRFEWTRV
-420 EFQHWAQEIC
+420 EFQTWSQHI
-430 SNYKYSVEF
+430 SSKYNYSVEF
-439 GSIGEIDPEV
+439 SSIGSIDPEV

-455 AIFRLELESS
+455 AIFTI
-465 AIGEIL
+465 AK
-471 PTS
+471 

>member
-23 PDKCQT
+23 PDKCQA

-43 AGDTRCTV
+43 ASETKCTA

-69 KRQTLAAYVSDRP
+69 KRQTLEAYVSDRP

-97 RTAMT
+97 RSAMT
-102 GRCEHRQ
+102 GNCKDRQ
-109 DLADT
+109 ELADT

-143 QVDVCR
+143 QVNVRR
-149 LALDEQFPDW
+149 LALDEAFPDW

-170 QTIKLCDLLR
+170 HTIRLSELLS

-200 EIQKLLR
+200 EIEKLLR
-207 HGEGWLATHPL
+207 HGEGWLGTHPL
-218 KSEITSRY
+218 KEEITSRY
-226 LKRQRGLTRDALA
+226 LKRQRGLTRNALA
-239 QIAGEEV
+239 QIAVEEV
-246 VAQTPQETPEEIVEK
+246 ATETPERENQEDIIEK
-261 PMSLNQQRMETV
+261 PISLNQQRMEAV
-273 IAALKTSGAQKIV
+273 FNVLKANGVQKIV

-299 LQEPT
+299 LKEPT
-304 FSEILGM
+304 FQSILGM
-311 DVTYHAL
+311 DVTYRSL
-318 ESAQERVLARLPIHQ
+318 EIAQERVLDKLPTHQ
-333 QGRLKLIQGSLN
+333 KGRLQLIQGSLN
-345 YRDARIAGYDAATV
+345 YRDVRIAGYDAATV
-359 IEVIEHMDLNRLRAF
+359 IEVIEHMELDRLKAF
-374 ERVLFEFAQPKLA
+374 GRVLFEFAQPRIA
-387 IVTTPNIEY
+387 IVTTPNVEY
-396 NVKFEQ
+396 NVKFEN
-402 LPAGK
+402 LPVGK
-407 LRHLDHRFEWTRS
+407 LRHPDHRFEWTRS
-420 EFQHWAQEIC
+420 EFQTWANVIC
-430 SNYKYSVEF
+430 DKYKYSVSFE
-439 GSIGEIDPEV
+439 SIGEIDAEV

-455 AIFRLELESS
+455 AIF
-465 AIGEIL
+465 
-471 PTS
+471 TVK

>member
-23 PDKCQT
+23 PDKCQA
-29 FDLSFGTAQVFYPE
+29 FNLAFGTAQVFYPE
-43 AGDTRCTV
+43 ASDTKCTA

-69 KRQTLAAYVSDRP
+69 KRQTLEAYVSDRP

-102 GRCEHRQ
+102 GRCEQ
-109 DLADT
+109 KQAVADM
-114 PIPLVAKIP
+114 PMPLVAKIP

-143 QVDVCR
+143 EVSVRR
-149 LALDEQFPDW
+149 LALDETFPDW
-159 GNSSYFDVELT
+159 GNSSYYDVELSH
-170 QTIKLCDLLR
+170 TIKLCDLLS

-200 EIQKLLR
+200 EIEKLLR
-207 HGEGWLATHPL
+207 HGEGWLSTHPL
-218 KSEITSRY
+218 KEEITSRY

-239 QIAGEEV
+239 QIAVEEV
-246 VAQTPQETPEEIVEK
+246 IAETPDLETQEEIIEK
-261 PMSLNQQRMETV
+261 PISLNQQRMETV
-273 IAALKTSGAQKIV
+273 VAALKANGVQKIV

-299 LQEPT
+299 LKEPT
-304 FSEILGM
+304 FQEILGM
-311 DVTYHAL
+311 DVTYKSL
-318 ESAQERVLARLPIHQ
+318 EFAQERVLDKLPTHQ
-333 QGRLKLIQGSLN
+333 KGRLQLIQGSLN

-359 IEVIEHMDLNRLRAF
+359 IEVIEHMELDRLKAF
-374 ERVLFEFAQPKLA
+374 ERVLFEFAKPKMA
-387 IVTTPNIEY
+387 IVTTPNVEY
-396 NVKFEQ
+396 NVKFEN
-402 LPAGK
+402 LPVGK
-407 LRHLDHRFEWTRS
+407 LRHPDHRFEWTRS
-420 EFQHWAQEIC
+420 EFQTWAQLIGDR
-430 SNYKYSVEF
+430 YKYSVEF
-439 GSIGEIDPEV
+439 SSIGDIDLEV

-455 AIFRLELESS
+455 AIFTLS
-465 AIGEIL
+465 
-471 PTS
+471 

>member
-23 PDKCQT
+23 PDKCQA

-43 AGDTRCTV
+43 ASDTRCTV

-69 KRQTLAAYVSDRP
+69 NRQTLAAYVSDRP

-114 PIPLVAKIP
+114 PIPLIAKIP

-170 QTIKLCDLLR
+170 HTIKLCDLLS

-218 KSEITSRY
+218 KAEITSRY

-246 VAQTPQETPEEIVEK
+246 VAQTPQETPEEIIEK
-261 PMSLNQQRMETV
+261 PISLNQQRMETV

-299 LQEPT
+299 LKEPT

-311 DVTYHAL
+311 DVTYRAL
-318 ESAQERVLARLPIHQ
+318 ESAQERVLDRLPTHQ
-333 QGRLKLIQGSLN
+333 QGRLKLIQGSLT

-396 NVKFEQ
+396 NVKFDQ

-420 EFQHWAQEIC
+420 EFQNWAREIC
-430 SNYKYSVEF
+430 SNYKYGVEF
-439 GSIGEIDPEV
+439 GSIGEIDPKV

-455 AIFRLELESS
+455 AIFTLKIE
-465 AIGEIL
+465 
-471 PTS
+471 

>member
-43 AGDTRCTV
+43 ASETKCTA

-69 KRQTLAAYVSDRP
+69 KKQTLEAYVSDRP
-82 YAASSFLSVAISQVF
+82 YAASSFLSVAISQIF

-102 GRCEHRQ
+102 GRCEQRQ

-143 QVDVCR
+143 EVQVRR
-149 LALDEQFPDW
+149 LALDEAFPDW

-170 QTIKLCDLLR
+170 HTIKLSELLS

-200 EIQKLLR
+200 EIEKLLR
-207 HGEGWLATHPL
+207 HGDGWLATHPL
-218 KSEITSRY
+218 KAEITSRY

-239 QIAGEEV
+239 QIAVEEV
-246 VAQTPQETPEEIVEK
+246 ATETPERQNQEDTIEQ
-261 PMSLNQQRMETV
+261 PISLNQQRMEAV
-273 IAALKTSGAQKIV
+273 IAGLKAHNAKRIV

-299 LQEPT
+299 LKEPT
-304 FSEILGM
+304 FQEILGM
-311 DVTYHAL
+311 DVTYRSL
-318 ESAQERVLARLPIHQ
+318 EIAQDRVLAKLPTHQ
-333 QGRLKLIQGSLN
+333 KGRLQLIQGSLN
-345 YRDARIAGYDAATV
+345 YRDTRIAGYDAATV
-359 IEVIEHMDLNRLRAF
+359 IEVIEHLELDRLKAF
-374 ERVLFEFAQPKLA
+374 ERVLFQFAQPRIA

-396 NVKFEQ
+396 NVKFEN

-407 LRHLDHRFEWTRS
+407 LRHPDHRFEWTRS
-420 EFQHWAQEIC
+420 EFQTWAQGI
-430 SNYKYSVEF
+430 SNQYKYNVEF
-439 GSIGEIDPEV
+439 GSIGDLDREV

-455 AIFRLELESS
+455 AIFI
-465 AIGEIL
+465 AKKM
-471 PTS
+471 